1 MVYLKKKDRIKTGL
15 LKSGEIATLA
25 GVLPSTIR
33 YYSRLG
39 LLEVSEYTQGEYK
52 LFKKTKTLAKLAKIK
67 KLKSKRL
74 TLDEINKKE
83 LA

>member
-1 MVYLKKKDRIKTGL
+1 MVHLKRKDRVKLGL

-39 LLEVSEYTQGEYK
+39 LLEVSEYTQGKYK
-52 LFKKTKTLAKLAKIK
+52 LFKKEETLARIAKIIE
-67 KLKSKRL
+67 LKNKRL
-74 TLDEINKKE
+74 MLDEIKKE

>member
-1 MVYLKKKDRIKTGL
+1 MVNLKKKDRVKLGL
-15 LKSGEIATLA
+15 LKSGEIAILV

-39 LLEVSEYTQGEYK
+39 LFETSEYTQGEYK
-52 LFKKTKTLAKLAKIK
+52 LFKKTKTLARWAKIK
-67 KLKSKRL
+67 ELKSKRL
-74 TLDEINKKE
+74 TLEEIKRK